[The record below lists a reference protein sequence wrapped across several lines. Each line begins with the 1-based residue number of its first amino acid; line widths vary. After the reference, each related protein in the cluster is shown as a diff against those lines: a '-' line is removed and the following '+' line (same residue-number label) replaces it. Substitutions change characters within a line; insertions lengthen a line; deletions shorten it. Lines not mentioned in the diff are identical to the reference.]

1 LNIATGG
8 SRIVE
13 GFDITLSDGGDYT
26 KYTLG
31 GTNKFLR
38 EGILLEVADT
48 TTTGDG
54 NGDTPSGG
62 ESSSATPAVFQTR
75 TSTTNGNW
83 YALLVVCDGSQSNE
97 TINTLKLRED
107 RQNDKIS
114 ALKSGDIPVA
124 IIQIAANSAA
134 DATNRKVQFLGFGQP
149 NQGLSIIDNNNET
162 LKILKTGKVVLPS
175 NTGKISFPA
184 VGSTDRTLAHT
195 DATISKNVNDSNAT
209 AVRALVESASDSNV
223 FTDADHSKLNAIA
236 ANANNYSLPAATA
249 NALGGVKVGTNLSI
263 DGSGVLSAT
272 DTNTQLTTEQVQ
284 DIVGD
289 MLVTNASHTNIS
301 ASYDDSNDGAID
313 LSLSATDVDV
323 SVSNLI
329 SRLSQVNSPVSI
341 GTGVGVTMG
350 GNLTV
355 NGNFTVAGETTTLD
369 VTNLAIEDHT
379 IILNKNQ
386 TGNSNTDAGVEVER
400 GDYTNVQIK
409 WNETTDRWTFT
420 NDGNN
425 YFNIPI
431 PSELA
436 NPYTHPTY
444 STTNIDTT
452 GAEIVDSITT
462 NSTGHITAM
471 AKRTLTLAD
480 LGYTGSADANTYV
493 HPNHS
498 GDVTSSADG
507 ATTISAN
514 AVTTAKILNSAVTG
528 TKIADNAITDVK
540 VDSNAAIAQS
550 KISGLVASLAGKEP
564 ALTISDGLDR
574 TSATLKLDIT
584 GLTTNNAIDRTADFI
599 AYHDNSVGLR
609 KVNLANVFSKL
620 TASDIPDL
628 SGSYRAVGTQI
639 VNADV
644 SNTAAISADKI
655 AAGTT
660 NKLFTSTLEAKLAGI
675 ATGAEV
681 NVQADWSE
689 SSNSS
694 DAYIQNKPTIPSGN
708 QIIDWTANGAGT
720 IHASNY
726 INTTYSVGDGG
737 LSQKNFTTA
746 LHDKLVG
753 IAANAN
759 NFSLTNGSVT
769 NAHLAGSIAN
779 SKLDDIA
786 QSKVTGLVTA
796 LNSKVEN
803 LGDLSITAS
812 ASELNILDGVTNVSA
827 TEIGYLDG
835 VTSSIQTQL
844 NAKLSSLAVTGLSD
858 ISNFDTS
865 IDSGA
870 SNSGLASTLAIKN
883 YVDGKATVD
892 TTYSLTTADGTDT
905 NGDDDPTFKT
915 INLADNTSGSGSVV
929 HLAVGAGLG
938 ISRNAANN
946 TLTLTNTGSSLT
958 KATLTPILASYNGT
972 DTLNIG
978 DTDNDT
984 TVNIRGNLNV
994 LGTTTTVNQTEVNV
1008 QNAFVF
1014 EGASANDYETTLTI
1028 TDPTADRTITLPN
1041 ISGTLI
1047 TSGDT
1052 STVTNSMIAST
1063 AITSAKLASNSVL
1076 TSKIASNAVS
1086 TAKIANGAVT
1096 SDKLAGS
1103 SVTTAKLDDG
1113 SVTVDKV
1120 DGVTS
1125 FGSGSIISSAERT
1138 KLSGIETSA
1147 DVTDATNVA
1156 AAGAVM
1162 DSDFSSNGLM
1172 KRTGAGSYTVDTS
1185 TYLTSLAVTGLS
1197 DINAF
1202 DTDLSSVSASHDS
1215 LASAKAIKA
1224 YVDSNA
1230 GGGGSFNSFYLLDG
1244 TGTSVNV
1251 TDGKYVQ
1258 FTQGTGITAS
1268 WTDTNSGASG
1278 DPFDITLT
1286 NTGVTSNVAGTGI
1299 GVSSATGAVTITNT
1313 DLGSSQNIFKTVAV
1327 SGQSNIVA
1335 DSNSDTLNFVGGT
1348 NVTIATDAST
1358 DTITINAADTNTQ
1371 ISQEQV
1377 EDYIAGLLTAGSNIT
1392 LNYSDNNASA
1402 GTLTIAGTANDN
1414 VSVTNLKSALNSD
1427 FGGDF
1432 TIGNQSDDT
1441 LTVSGSLTVGADLIV
1456 SGDTV
1461 TVNTSTLTVE
1471 DPLISLGKNNSADSV
1486 DLGFYGRYNDGS
1498 NIRYSGLFRDA
1509 SDNDKWK
1516 LFSSTGNSNAE
1527 PTSTVNTTSGFSLG
1541 TLVASTFEGGLVGN
1555 ATTATTLATART
1567 IAGVSFDGSADIA
1580 LPLNNLTGTLAVSR
1594 GGTGLTS
1601 IASLLNSNV
1610 SLAVAD
1616 LSDIASL
1623 DTDISSV
1630 SSNDDTLASAKAIKT
1645 YVDAQFAGA
1654 GSGDMTGV
1662 DITAGNGISVTQN
1675 NVSSGNYTATISA
1688 SGITTAQ
1695 LADSALQT
1703 SLESFNDNDTSLMTS
1718 AAIEDKILSYGYG
1731 TGSGN
1736 GDITSVVAGTGLSG
1750 GADSGDA
1757 TLNLDFSE
1765 LTDMTGDIAGTTEF
1779 ILQDGTTESRK
1790 AASEIKLSY
1799 FNNDANW
1806 NNYVHPTGAGNN
1818 HIPSGGGAGQF
1829 LKYSSSGTATWATP
1843 SYTTEEQVEDFIA
1856 AMITAGNNIA
1866 LNYDDTA
1873 GTLTIDATDTNTF
1886 RTVRLT
1892 GGSILGGTEVLSFTA
1907 GSNISLSESGGE
1919 ITIASSTLPLIDSD
1933 TMSGASATNVASA
1946 ESVKAYVDTSI
1957 SNLVDGADTALDTLN
1972 ELAVALQSNDS
1983 DITGITTA
1991 LGNRLRVDTNS
2002 QGLTATQQGYALD
2015 NLGITA
2021 SLAEINILASGL
2033 SASDI
2038 PELPANKITS
2048 GTLSQNTTGTAAGLS
2063 ATLAIGSG
2071 GTGATTASGARTALG
2086 LGTASTLSGTGAVA
2100 DGNAGLVTGD
2110 VVYDYIAAQGFGT
2123 GSGDITAVTIQ
2134 TDTGSGA
2141 KASDTSGSAD
2151 FILQGST
2158 GTDVT
2163 NSGNTIT
2170 VGLDLSELPDG
2181 GDDVVGSA
2189 DELIYLDDG
2198 TQKRKLISEIKL
2210 SQFNNDANFNNYQL
2224 SNIVNSG
2231 AYGSSSNP
2239 IVHLVT
2245 VASKT
2250 SAHPYNGDGSS
2261 SAYFLDGIES
2271 PVLTLNG
2278 VDSVT
2283 SNSEYYYRFQQTD
2296 SSNTGHPL
2304 RFYLDADK
2312 TTPYTTGVTTAG
2324 TAGSAGAYTQIAVT
2338 KDTPNILYYQCSA
2351 HGYMGNHVI
2360 VAGSNKIN
2368 NNDALIS
2375 FPTTT
2380 GTLALSG
2387 ASVDYSQLTGTI
2399 PTWNQNTSGSAGSL
2413 SSTLAV
2419 SSGGTGQTTYTDGQL
2434 LIGNATGNT
2443 LSKATLSAGNNI
2455 TITNGAGSIS
2465 IAGTNDD
2472 VSVANLKTRLAGGFA
2487 DNAVSIGD
2495 ANDVVTIPGSLVVTG
2510 TTTTANV
2517 ETTTVSNGVIFE
2529 SNATGSHTDKE
2540 TKLIGATGLTSD
2552 ITITLPNATGTL
2564 ARTADVA
2571 YSSAI
2576 SAGNDGLVPSAG
2588 TAGHYLAHDGAFA
2601 QIAYSQISGTPT
2613 IPSGNAIIDWT
2624 GQNAGTI
2631 DASNIP
2637 TLNQNTSGNAA
2648 TATALAGNANANVV
2662 YAGPTTG
2669 SASAPAFRA
2678 LVAADIPDLSGTYST
2693 TDTVDMGDGFIVT
2706 ATTAGTNST
2715 ITEGDTLTI
2724 AAGTGISTTATSDGT
2739 ITIANTLTS
2748 NATHTGDVTG
2758 ATSLTIAD
2766 DAVTYAKMQNV
2777 SAKSRVLGRISNGAG
2792 NVEEL
2797 TDVNL
2802 RTIINVEDGAD
2813 VTDTANVKTA
2823 LGAAM
2828 PDNALTIGD
2837 GSTAVSIPGNLTVTG
2852 TVTTNNVE
2860 TVSTSNG
2867 VIFEGSTVDDSE
2879 TTLVGG
2885 NPSGS
2890 NNDITITL
2898 PNTAGTLALSGASV
2912 NYNQL
2917 TGTVPTWN
2925 QNTTGTAAGLS
2936 STLAISSGGT
2946 GATSAPMI
2954 GVITAADQAAARTAL
2969 GLGNMAVENGVSE
2982 SDLNINSPTNDYVLT
2997 ANSGAVHG
3005 WEWKS
3010 LGSIAGSG
3018 IGLGDLS
3025 AGDTT
3030 ASGSGGS
3037 LAYNSSTGAFTFT
3050 PALNIAGNAATSSSC
3065 TGNAAT
3071 ASTATTSEKLAVTA
3085 NNTTNETVYPIFT
3098 DGNGSAKVAE
3108 TDSGLTY
3115 NPATGILTTASL
3127 IAQFNGGISGSG
3139 TVSATLLTSTNA
3151 TVSSNLSAP
3160 LLTNDNAVAI
3170 TTTGN
3175 NGNISLSPHGTG
3187 QIREKGLKTKT
3198 GTYVETRHPDT
3209 GTPAANNATYA
3220 QTHGIT
3226 KVQGSQSQFG
3236 TIGNGSA
3243 ISVTGVLPTGSVTS
3257 GSCGYRAI
3265 RGTIHLDAG
3274 LTSNNFVMTQDF
3286 IANARTGNGG
3296 FTFISYGM
3304 VFDGQTDPPFE
3315 ILWDEVGTDDMPL
3328 KIINKMGT
3336 STTNTLRVWWD
3347 LTLFPEV

>member
-1 LNIATGG
+1 MSLRTNPNFISTLSASPTLRITDGTDSLHSGLINSLNIATGG
-8 SRIVE
+8 NRIIN
-13 GFDITLSDGGDYT
+13 GFNITLSQGTTYT
-26 KYTLG
+26 VYT
-31 GTNKFLR
+31 
-38 EGILLEVADT
+38 I
-48 TTTGDG
+48 
-54 NGDTPSGG
+54 
-62 ESSSATPAVFQTR
+62 SSATNTYLRDGILSTIAQNTAVTQSITMASSSDP
-75 TSTTNGNW
+75 T
-83 YALLVVCDGSQSNE
+83 YLMLVIASGSPD
-97 TINTLKLRED
+97 TLALREHTVANKVAPLLAD
-107 RQNDKIS
+107 
-114 ALKSGDIPVA
+114 DIPIA
-124 IIQIAANSAA
+124 IIEVAANSSAK
-134 DATNRKVQFLGFGQP
+134 ATDRRVQFLGYEQT
-149 NQGLSIIDNNNET
+149 NQGLSIIDNNAET
-162 LKILKTGKVVLPS
+162 IRINKDGTITKTVSGTETTITIPS
-175 NTGKISFPA
+175 TTG
-184 VGSTDRTLAHT
+184 TLALLSDIEYT
-195 DATISKNVNDSNAT
+195 SAIPNAT
-209 AVRALVESASDSNV
+209 ASQTGLATS
-223 FTDADHSKLNAIA
+223 TQISKLDGIA
-236 ANANNYSLPAATA
+236 ANANNYSLPTATA

-263 DGSGVLSAT
+263 DGNGVLSST
-272 DTNTQLTTEQVQ
+272 DTNTQLSDEQVQ
-284 DIVGD
+284 DIVGA
-289 MLVTNASHTNIS
+289 MFSGNTETGIS
-301 ASYDDSNDGAID
+301 ATYQDGDGTID
-313 LSLSATDVDV
+313 LSVTALNDDV
-323 SVSNLI
+323 SVSNLE
-329 SRLSQVNSPVSI
+329 SRLPQIDTPVTI
-341 GTGVGVTMG
+341 GNGVGVTMG

-355 NGNFTVAGETTTLD
+355 SGNLVVSGSTTTLD
-369 VTNLAIEDHT
+369 VANLAIEDNT
-379 IILNKNQ
+379 ILLNKNQ
-386 TGNSNTDAGVEVER
+386 TGNSSTDAGIEVER
-400 GDYTNVQIK
+400 GNYTNVQIK
-409 WNETTDRWTFT
+409 WNETTNRWTFT

-431 PSELA
+431 TSELA

-480 LGYTGSADANTYV
+480 LGYTGDTNANEYV

-514 AVTTAKILNSAVTG
+514 AVTTAKISDSAVTG
-528 TKIADNAITDVK
+528 AKLASNSITDVK

-574 TSATLKLDIT
+574 TNATLKLDIT
-584 GLTTNNAIDRTADFI
+584 GLTNENAIDRTADFI
-599 AYHDNSVGLR
+599 AFHDSSDGLR
-609 KVNLANVFSKL
+609 KVNLANIFSKL

-639 VNADV
+639 VNADI
-644 SNTAAISADKI
+644 SNSAAISADKI

-681 NVQADWSE
+681 NVQANWNE

-694 DAYIQNKPTIPSGN
+694 DAFIQNKPTIPSGN
-708 QIIDWTANGAGT
+708 QIIDWTASGAGT

-726 INTTYSVGDGG
+726 TNTTYSVGDGG
-737 LSQKNFTTA
+737 LTQKNFTTA

-803 LGDLSITAS
+803 LGDLGITAS

-844 NAKLSSLAVTGLSD
+844 NAKLSSLGVTGLSD

-994 LGTTTTVNQTEVNV
+994 LGTTTTVNQTQVNV

-1041 ISGTLI
+1041 ITGTVI

-1076 TSKIASNAVS
+1076 TSKIASNAIS

-1156 AAGAVM
+1156 SAGAVM
-1162 DSDFSSNGLM
+1162 DSDFSSNGFM
-1172 KRTGAGSYTVDTS
+1172 KRTGAGSYTVDTN

-1358 DTITINAADTNTQ
+1358 DTITINASDTNTQ

-1377 EDYIAGLLTAGSNIT
+1377 EDYVAGLLTAGSNIT

-1402 GTLTIAGTANDN
+1402 GTLTIAGTANDD
-1414 VSVTNLKSALNSD
+1414 VSVANLKSTLNSD

-1675 NVSSGNYTATISA
+1675 NTTSGNYTATISA

-1695 LADSALQT
+1695 LAGSALQT
-1703 SLESFNDNDTSLMTS
+1703 SSESFNDNDTSLMTS

-1750 GADSGDA
+1750 GATSGDA

-1818 HIPSGGGAGQF
+1818 HIPSGGSAGQF

-1873 GTLTIDATDTNTF
+1873 GTLTITGTDTNTF

-1892 GGSILGGTEVLSFTA
+1892 DGNILGGTEVLSFTA

-1919 ITIASSTLPLIDSD
+1919 ITIATTANNYSISSDLLDEDNMASN
-1933 TMSGASATNVASA
+1933 SATKVASQQ
-1946 ESVKAYVDTSI
+1946 SIKAYVDSQV
-1957 SNLVDGADTALDTLN
+1957 SGLVDSAPTALDTLN
-1972 ELAVALQSNDS
+1972 ELAAALGDDASFS
-1983 DITGITTA
+1983 TTMTTA

-2038 PELPANKITS
+2038 PALDAAKITS
-2048 GTLSQNTTGTAAGLS
+2048 GTFDAARIPTLNQNTTGSAGSLS

-2071 GTGATTASGARTALG
+2071 GTGATTASGARSSLG
-2086 LGTASTLSGTGAVA
+2086 LGTAAVKAVATDGSSGVA
-2100 DGNAGLVTGD
+2100 DGESGLVTGNA
-2110 VVYDYIAAQGFGT
+2110 VYDYITAQGFGT

-2134 TDTGSGA
+2134 TDSGSSN
-2141 KASDTSGSAD
+2141 KASDTGGSAD

-2163 NSGNTIT
+2163 NSGTTIT
-2170 VGLDLSELPDG
+2170 VGLDLAELADG

-2210 SQFNNDANFNNYQL
+2210 GQFNNDQNWNNYTHPTHDGDDIDIDTTAL
-2224 SNIVNSG
+2224 TGATVISDLDLNITTDTLGHVTDANASIATRNLTLANLGFTGDTDATDDQTAAEITALLNDVASYTLGTNSG
-2231 AYGSSSNP
+2231 TITVGNDLTVSNDLTVTGDLLVSGDTVTINTATVEVEDNILQLNTTQGSP
-2239 IVHLVT
+2239 DT
-2245 VASKT
+2245 ATATT
-2250 SAHPYNGDGSS
+2250 SGISVYRGDG
-2261 SAYFLDGIES
+2261 
-2271 PVLTLNG
+2271 
-2278 VDSVT
+2278 VT
-2283 SNSEYYYRFQQTD
+2283 QASFIFD
-2296 SSNTGHPL
+2296 
-2304 RFYLDADK
+2304 DAD
-2312 TTPYTTGVTTAG
+2312 
-2324 TAGSAGAYTQIAVT
+2324 
-2338 KDTPNILYYQCSA
+2338 DTWDLTNALT
-2351 HGYMGNHVI
+2351 
-2360 VAGSNKIN
+2360 VAGSNGITLDSGSIKIKN
-2368 NNDALIS
+2368 SGTQS
-2375 FPTTT
+2375 FIDFYCEVSNAHYLRLQAPAHSAFSGNPTVTLPST
-2380 GTLALSG
+2380 AGTLAL
-2387 ASVDYSQLTGTI
+2387 
-2399 PTWNQNTSGSAGSL
+2399 TSS
-2413 SSTLAV
+2413 
-2419 SSGGTGQTTYTDGQL
+2419 
-2434 LIGNATGNT
+2434 
-2443 LSKATLSAGNNI
+2443 NI
-2455 TITNGAGSIS
+2455 T
-2465 IAGTNDD
+2465 
-2472 VSVANLKTRLAGGFA
+2472 
-2487 DNAVSIGD
+2487 
-2495 ANDVVTIPGSLVVTG
+2495 
-2510 TTTTANV
+2510 
-2517 ETTTVSNGVIFE
+2517 
-2529 SNATGSHTDKE
+2529 
-2540 TKLIGATGLTSD
+2540 
-2552 ITITLPNATGTL
+2552 
-2564 ARTADVA
+2564 
-2571 YSSAI
+2571 
-2576 SAGNDGLVPSAG
+2576 
-2588 TAGHYLAHDGAFA
+2588 
-2601 QIAYSQISGTPT
+2601 
-2613 IPSGNAIIDWT
+2613 
-2624 GQNAGTI
+2624 
-2631 DASNIP
+2631 
-2637 TLNQNTSGNAA
+2637 GNAA
-2648 TATALAGNANANVV
+2648 TATNLAGTANANVV
-2662 YAGPTTG
+2662 YAGPTSG
-2669 SASAPAFRA
+2669 NAAAPAFRA
-2678 LVAADIPDLSGTYST
+2678 LVAADIPDLSGTYLTSFTETNDLSSSVTWANVPDANITKTSVAQHFGISGNNQTKYLKMT
-2693 TDTVDMGDGFIVT
+2693 TDNSGVVDFTARTDTQMRSDLGVDAAGTDNSTDVT
-2706 ATTAGTNST
+2706 LVTDNYDYLSLSNQAITLGQIDISDDTNLVAGTN
-2715 ITEGDTLTI
+2715 ITLSGDTLNVDTALTGLTDLDLTADNHTI
-2724 AAGTGISTTATSDGT
+2724 FDTVG
-2739 ITIANTLTS
+2739 ANTLTMGAS
-2748 NATHTGDVTG
+2748 NTTIKVAGNLEVTGDTTYHNETIRITENNKIDFF
-2758 ATSLTIAD
+2758 ATDEAGTSD
-2766 DAVTYAKMQNV
+2766 DGKVILQAQDPGSSNV
-2777 SAKSRVLGRISNGAG
+2777 
-2792 NVEEL
+2792 
-2797 TDVNL
+2797 
-2802 RTIINVEDGAD
+2802 
-2813 VTDTANVKTA
+2813 
-2823 LGAAM
+2823 
-2828 PDNALTIGD
+2828 
-2837 GSTAVSIPGNLTVTG
+2837 
-2852 TVTTNNVE
+2852 
-2860 TVSTSNG
+2860 
-2867 VIFEGSTVDDSE
+2867 
-2879 TTLVGG
+2879 
-2885 NPSGS
+2885 
-2890 NNDITITL
+2890 TITL
-2898 PNTAGTLALSGASV
+2898 PSASGTLALSGASV
-2912 NYNQL
+2912 NYTQL

-2969 GLGNMAVENGVSE
+2969 GLGNMAVEDGVSE
-2982 SDLNINSPTNDYVLT
+2982 SDLNINNPTNDYVLT
-2997 ANSGAVHG
+2997 ANSNAVHG
-3005 WEWKS
+3005 WEWKA
-3010 LGSIAGSG
+3010 LGSISGSG
-3018 IGLGDLS
+3018 IGLSDLS
-3025 AGDTT
+3025 ASNAT
-3030 ASGSGGS
+3030 ASGTGGS
-3037 LAYNSSTGAFTFT
+3037 LAYDSSTGAFTFT
-3050 PALNIAGNAATSSSC
+3050 KALNIAGNAATA
-3065 TGNAAT
+3065 TNATT
-3071 ASTATTSEKLAVTA
+3071 ADTATTSEKVAVAA
-3085 NNTTNETVYPIFT
+3085 NNTSNETVYPIFT
-3098 DGNGSAKVAE
+3098 DGNGSAKLAE
-3108 TDSGLTY
+3108 TDTGLTY
-3115 NPATGILTTASL
+3115 NPATGVLSAATISAV
-3127 IAQFNGGISGSG
+3127 FDGGISGSG
-3139 TVSATLLTSTNA
+3139 AITGTSLTIGSVASISQQVST
-3151 TVSSNLSAP
+3151 P
-3160 LLTNDNAVAI
+3160 LLTNSNAVSI

-3175 NGNISLSPHGTG
+3175 NGNISLNPHGTG
-3187 QIREKGLKTKT
+3187 EIREKGLKTKT

-3209 GTPAANNATYA
+3209 GKPAASSPTYA

-3226 KVQGSQSQFG
+3226 KVQGSQSEFG
-3236 TIGNGSA
+3236 VVAVNNSFD
-3243 ISVTGVLPTGSVTS
+3243 VTGLLPSGSVVGGNCS
-3257 GSCGYRAI
+3257 YRGI
-3265 RGTIHLDAG
+3265 RGTIHIDAG

-3286 IANARTGNGG
+3286 VANARTGNSG
-3296 FTFISYGM
+3296 FTFTSYGM
-3304 VFDGQTDPPFE
+3304 TFDGQADPPFLIE
-3315 ILWDEVGTDDMPL
+3315 WGEVGTSDMPL
-3328 KIINKMGT
+3328 KIINNMGT
-3336 STTNTLRVWWD
+3336 STTNSLRVWWD
-3347 LTLFPEV
+3347 LTLFPQV

>member
-1 LNIATGG
+1 MSLRTNPNFISTLSASPSLRITDGTDSLHSGLINSLNIATGG
-8 SRIVE
+8 NRIIN
-13 GFDITLSDGGDYT
+13 GFDITLSQGTTYTVYTITSATNTYLRDGILSTIAEDTAVTQSITMASSSDPTYLMLVIASGSPD
-26 KYTLG
+26 TLA
-31 GTNKFLR
+31 LR
-38 EGILLEVADT
+38 EHTVA
-48 TTTGDG
+48 
-54 NGDTPSGG
+54 NKVAPL
-62 ESSSATPAVFQTR
+62 SA
-75 TSTTNGNW
+75 
-83 YALLVVCDGSQSNE
+83 D
-97 TINTLKLRED
+97 
-107 RQNDKIS
+107 
-114 ALKSGDIPVA
+114 DIPIA
-124 IIQIAANSAA
+124 IIEVAANSSAK
-134 DATNRKVQFLGFGQP
+134 ATDRRVQFLGYEQT
-149 NQGLSIIDNNNET
+149 NQGLSIIDNNAET
-162 LKILKTGKVVLPS
+162 IRINKDGTITKGSGTLTLPS
-175 NTGKISFPA
+175 TTG
-184 VGSTDRTLAHT
+184 
-195 DATISKNVNDSNAT
+195 TIALLSDIEYTSAIPNAT
-209 AVRALVESASDSNV
+209 ASQTGLATS
-223 FTDADHSKLNAIA
+223 TQITKLDGIA

-249 NALGGVKVGTNLSI
+249 NALGGIKVGDNLSI

-272 DTNTQLTTEQVQ
+272 DTDIQLTNEQVQ
-284 DIVGD
+284 DIVGA
-289 MLVTNASHTNIS
+289 MFSGNTETGIS
-301 ASYDDSNDGAID
+301 ATYQDGDGTID
-313 LSLSATDVDV
+313 LSVTALNDDV
-323 SVSNLI
+323 SVSNLE
-329 SRLSQVNSPVSI
+329 SRLPQIDTPVTI
-341 GTGVGVTMG
+341 GNGVGVTMG

-355 NGNFTVAGETTTLD
+355 SGNLVVSGSTTTLD
-369 VTNLAIEDHT
+369 VANLAIEDNT
-379 IILNKNQ
+379 ILLNKNQ
-386 TGNSNTDAGVEVER
+386 TGNSSTDAGIEVER
-400 GDYTNVQIK
+400 GNYTNVQIK
-409 WNETTDRWTFT
+409 WNETTNRWTFT

-431 PSELA
+431 TSELA

-514 AVTTAKILNSAVTG
+514 AVTTAKISDSAVTG
-528 TKIADNAITDVK
+528 AKLASNSITDVK

-584 GLTTNNAIDRTADFI
+584 GLTNENAIDRTADFI
-599 AYHDNSVGLR
+599 AFHDNSVGLR
-609 KVNLANVFSKL
+609 KVNLENVFSKL
-620 TASDIPDL
+620 TASDIPNL

-655 AAGTT
+655 TAGTT

-726 INTTYSVGDGG
+726 TNTTYSVGDGG

-858 ISNFDTS
+858 ISTFNTS

-958 KATLTPILASYNGT
+958 KATLTPVLASYNGT

-994 LGTTTTVNQTEVNV
+994 LGTTTTVNQTQVNV

-1041 ISGTLI
+1041 ITGTVI

-1138 KLSGIETSA
+1138 KLTGIETSA

-1377 EDYIAGLLTAGSNIT
+1377 EDYVAGLLTAGSNIT

-1402 GTLTIAGTANDN
+1402 GTLTIAGTANDD
-1414 VSVTNLKSALNSD
+1414 VSVANLKSALNSD

-1630 SSNDDTLASAKAIKT
+1630 SGSDDTLASAKAIKT

-1675 NVSSGNYTATISA
+1675 NTTSGNYTATISA

-1695 LADSALQT
+1695 LAGSALQT
-1703 SLESFNDNDTSLMTS
+1703 S
-1718 AAIEDKILSYGYG
+1718 
-1731 TGSGN
+1731 
-1736 GDITSVVAGTGLSG
+1736 
-1750 GADSGDA
+1750 
-1757 TLNLDFSE
+1757 SE
-1765 LTDMTGDIAGTTEF
+1765 
-1779 ILQDGTTESRK
+1779 
-1790 AASEIKLSY
+1790 
-1799 FNNDANW
+1799 
-1806 NNYVHPTGAGNN
+1806 
-1818 HIPSGGGAGQF
+1818 
-1829 LKYSSSGTATWATP
+1829 
-1843 SYTTEEQVEDFIA
+1843 
-1856 AMITAGNNIA
+1856 
-1866 LNYDDTA
+1866 
-1873 GTLTIDATDTNTF
+1873 
-1886 RTVRLT
+1886 
-1892 GGSILGGTEVLSFTA
+1892 
-1907 GSNISLSESGGE
+1907 
-1919 ITIASSTLPLIDSD
+1919 
-1933 TMSGASATNVASA
+1933 
-1946 ESVKAYVDTSI
+1946 
-1957 SNLVDGADTALDTLN
+1957 
-1972 ELAVALQSNDS
+1972 
-1983 DITGITTA
+1983 
-1991 LGNRLRVDTNS
+1991 
-2002 QGLTATQQGYALD
+2002 
-2015 NLGITA
+2015 
-2021 SLAEINILASGL
+2021 
-2033 SASDI
+2033 
-2038 PELPANKITS
+2038 
-2048 GTLSQNTTGTAAGLS
+2048 
-2063 ATLAIGSG
+2063 
-2071 GTGATTASGARTALG
+2071 
-2086 LGTASTLSGTGAVA
+2086 
-2100 DGNAGLVTGD
+2100 
-2110 VVYDYIAAQGFGT
+2110 
-2123 GSGDITAVTIQ
+2123 
-2134 TDTGSGA
+2134 
-2141 KASDTSGSAD
+2141 
-2151 FILQGST
+2151 
-2158 GTDVT
+2158 
-2163 NSGNTIT
+2163 
-2170 VGLDLSELPDG
+2170 
-2181 GDDVVGSA
+2181 
-2189 DELIYLDDG
+2189 
-2198 TQKRKLISEIKL
+2198 
-2210 SQFNNDANFNNYQL
+2210 
-2224 SNIVNSG
+2224 
-2231 AYGSSSNP
+2231 
-2239 IVHLVT
+2239 
-2245 VASKT
+2245 
-2250 SAHPYNGDGSS
+2250 
-2261 SAYFLDGIES
+2261 
-2271 PVLTLNG
+2271 
-2278 VDSVT
+2278 
-2283 SNSEYYYRFQQTD
+2283 
-2296 SSNTGHPL
+2296 
-2304 RFYLDADK
+2304 
-2312 TTPYTTGVTTAG
+2312 
-2324 TAGSAGAYTQIAVT
+2324 
-2338 KDTPNILYYQCSA
+2338 
-2351 HGYMGNHVI
+2351 
-2360 VAGSNKIN
+2360 
-2368 NNDALIS
+2368 
-2375 FPTTT
+2375 
-2380 GTLALSG
+2380 
-2387 ASVDYSQLTGTI
+2387 
-2399 PTWNQNTSGSAGSL
+2399 
-2413 SSTLAV
+2413 
-2419 SSGGTGQTTYTDGQL
+2419 
-2434 LIGNATGNT
+2434 
-2443 LSKATLSAGNNI
+2443 
-2455 TITNGAGSIS
+2455 
-2465 IAGTNDD
+2465 
-2472 VSVANLKTRLAGGFA
+2472 
-2487 DNAVSIGD
+2487 
-2495 ANDVVTIPGSLVVTG
+2495 
-2510 TTTTANV
+2510 
-2517 ETTTVSNGVIFE
+2517 
-2529 SNATGSHTDKE
+2529 
-2540 TKLIGATGLTSD
+2540 
-2552 ITITLPNATGTL
+2552 
-2564 ARTADVA
+2564 
-2571 YSSAI
+2571 
-2576 SAGNDGLVPSAG
+2576 
-2588 TAGHYLAHDGAFA
+2588 
-2601 QIAYSQISGTPT
+2601 
-2613 IPSGNAIIDWT
+2613 
-2624 GQNAGTI
+2624 
-2631 DASNIP
+2631 
-2637 TLNQNTSGNAA
+2637 
-2648 TATALAGNANANVV
+2648 
-2662 YAGPTTG
+2662 
-2669 SASAPAFRA
+2669 
-2678 LVAADIPDLSGTYST
+2678 
-2693 TDTVDMGDGFIVT
+2693 
-2706 ATTAGTNST
+2706 
-2715 ITEGDTLTI
+2715 
-2724 AAGTGISTTATSDGT
+2724 
-2739 ITIANTLTS
+2739 
-2748 NATHTGDVTG
+2748 
-2758 ATSLTIAD
+2758 
-2766 DAVTYAKMQNV
+2766 
-2777 SAKSRVLGRISNGAG
+2777 
-2792 NVEEL
+2792 
-2797 TDVNL
+2797 
-2802 RTIINVEDGAD
+2802 
-2813 VTDTANVKTA
+2813 
-2823 LGAAM
+2823 
-2828 PDNALTIGD
+2828 
-2837 GSTAVSIPGNLTVTG
+2837 
-2852 TVTTNNVE
+2852 
-2860 TVSTSNG
+2860 
-2867 VIFEGSTVDDSE
+2867 
-2879 TTLVGG
+2879 
-2885 NPSGS
+2885 
-2890 NNDITITL
+2890 
-2898 PNTAGTLALSGASV
+2898 
-2912 NYNQL
+2912 
-2917 TGTVPTWN
+2917 
-2925 QNTTGTAAGLS
+2925 
-2936 STLAISSGGT
+2936 
-2946 GATSAPMI
+2946 
-2954 GVITAADQAAARTAL
+2954 
-2969 GLGNMAVENGVSE
+2969 
-2982 SDLNINSPTNDYVLT
+2982 
-2997 ANSGAVHG
+2997 
-3005 WEWKS
+3005 
-3010 LGSIAGSG
+3010 
-3018 IGLGDLS
+3018 
-3025 AGDTT
+3025 
-3030 ASGSGGS
+3030 
-3037 LAYNSSTGAFTFT
+3037 
-3050 PALNIAGNAATSSSC
+3050 
-3065 TGNAAT
+3065 
-3071 ASTATTSEKLAVTA
+3071 
-3085 NNTTNETVYPIFT
+3085 
-3098 DGNGSAKVAE
+3098 
-3108 TDSGLTY
+3108 
-3115 NPATGILTTASL
+3115 
-3127 IAQFNGGISGSG
+3127 
-3139 TVSATLLTSTNA
+3139 
-3151 TVSSNLSAP
+3151 
-3160 LLTNDNAVAI
+3160 
-3170 TTTGN
+3170 
-3175 NGNISLSPHGTG
+3175 
-3187 QIREKGLKTKT
+3187 
-3198 GTYVETRHPDT
+3198 
-3209 GTPAANNATYA
+3209 
-3220 QTHGIT
+3220 
-3226 KVQGSQSQFG
+3226 
-3236 TIGNGSA
+3236 
-3243 ISVTGVLPTGSVTS
+3243 
-3257 GSCGYRAI
+3257 
-3265 RGTIHLDAG
+3265 
-3274 LTSNNFVMTQDF
+3274 
-3286 IANARTGNGG
+3286 
-3296 FTFISYGM
+3296 
-3304 VFDGQTDPPFE
+3304 
-3315 ILWDEVGTDDMPL
+3315 
-3328 KIINKMGT
+3328 
-3336 STTNTLRVWWD
+3336 
-3347 LTLFPEV
+3347 